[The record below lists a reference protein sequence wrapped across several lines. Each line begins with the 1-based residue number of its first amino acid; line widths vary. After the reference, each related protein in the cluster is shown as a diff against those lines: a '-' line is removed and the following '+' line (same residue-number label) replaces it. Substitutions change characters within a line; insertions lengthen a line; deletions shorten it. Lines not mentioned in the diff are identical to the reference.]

1 MNQLIQEL
9 ECRHSTVFP
18 IIYSL
23 LSSLFFALTALTIK
37 LVPEVAPTQVLY
49 VRSLF
54 TIIMLKW
61 IAKDKID
68 SYPKKQLNKLQW
80 RGLCG
85 GLGTVA
91 WFWAVGLI
99 QSSEVIVLSKISPLW
114 TALIAAYITKTDR
127 LTQKLLI
134 IIILC
139 IIGVILIARPPFLLQ
154 ILGENNEDEKNDY
167 DIHMLGV
174 ILALSASI
182 TQSIVQVII
191 SNLAKSV
198 NQMTILQYFSL
209 YTIVLPMLFQL
220 YNQFPLKFPTQKEWV
235 FLLLNSASG
244 GLAQFF
250 MNRCFIL
257 GKLNKMSLV
266 GQSQVLFSYF
276 FDIVVLNERIN
287 SLSIIG
293 SILVCGC
300 LISVIL

>member
-9 ECRHSTVFP
+9 ECRHSTAIP

-23 LSSLFFALTALTIK
+23 LSSFFFALTALTIK
-37 LVPEVAPTQVLY
+37 LVPNVPPTQVLY

-54 TIIMLKW
+54 TIMMLKW

-68 SYPKKQLNKLQW
+68 SYPQKQINKLQW

-85 GLGTVA
+85 GLGTVG
-91 WFWAVGLI
+91 WFWAVRLI

-114 TALIAAYITKTDR
+114 TALIAAYITKTDK
-127 LTQKLLI
+127 LTLKLI
-134 IIILC
+134 IIILFC
-139 IIGVILIARPPFLLQ
+139 IIGVILIARPPFLLMA
-154 ILGENNEDEKNDY
+154 LGQDVNQNTEY

-174 ILALSASI
+174 ILALSSSI

-191 SNLAKSV
+191 SHLAKSV
-198 NQMTILQYFSL
+198 HQIAILQYFSF
-209 YTIVLPMLFQL
+209 YTIILPMLFEL
-220 YNQFPLKFPTQKEWV
+220 YNQSQLIFPSQQEWV

-276 FDIVVLNERIN
+276 FDIVVLNESIN

>member
-9 ECRHSTVFP
+9 ECRHSTAIP
-18 IIYSL
+18 IVYSL
-23 LSSLFFALTALTIK
+23 LSSCFFALTALTIK
-37 LVPEVAPTQVLY
+37 LVPNVAPTQVLY

-54 TIIMLKW
+54 TIMMLKW

-68 SYPKKQLNKLQW
+68 SYPQKQINKLQW

-91 WFWAVGLI
+91 WFCAVRLI

-114 TALIAAYITKTDR
+114 TALIAAYVTKTDK
-127 LTQKLLI
+127 LTLKLLI
-134 IIILC
+134 IILLC
-139 IIGVILIARPPFLLQ
+139 IIGVALIARPPFLLMV
-154 ILGENNEDEKNDY
+154 LGQTVDANKEY
-167 DIHMLGV
+167 DMHMLGV
-174 ILALSASI
+174 MLALTSSI

-191 SNLAKSV
+191 SHLAKSV
-198 NQMTILQYFSL
+198 HQIAILQYFSF
-209 YTIVLPMLFQL
+209 YTIILPMLFEL
-220 YNQFPLKFPTQKEWV
+220 YNQSQLVFPTSQEWV
-235 FLLLNSASG
+235 FLLMNSASG

-276 FDIVVLNERIN
+276 FDIVVLNESIN
-287 SLSIIG
+287 NLSIIG
-293 SILVCGC
+293 SVLVCGC